1 MRNKGWCRHPLLYAP
16 QQSHLVDQRS
26 LDCARRYGNFWEPA
40 SGIDDDDRGTD
51 RTDEALERK
60 HRLRLF
66 QPPPQ
71 LIAAPAGAMAAM
83 SGGGDGPRGDRE
95 TPRPAGFG
103 GAGGGE
109 RGNQPPSGGSR
120 VNRTGLPQGQERTV
134 SYQPEERYWT
144 DYLRIAL
151 PVVGLLLMLGL
162 FWYWASAVIGDDDEG
177 GPPANPTNTVTL
189 ITEPTLTATA
199 TTEVNLGVETVTV
212 EPTEDP
218 DAGAEE
224 PTEEA
229 TEEPTDDETPESFG
243 KGFADGELVV
253 TNSSVNM
260 RSDKT
265 TESDV
270 VTVLEEGTELTVIG
284 AATEDDGE
292 YVWVEVQTGDGQ
304 EGYVA
309 DDFLESAED

>member
-1 MRNKGWCRHPLLYAP
+1 M
-16 QQSHLVDQRS
+16 
-26 LDCARRYGNFWEPA
+26 
-40 SGIDDDDRGTD
+40 
-51 RTDEALERK
+51 
-60 HRLRLF
+60 
-66 QPPPQ
+66 
-71 LIAAPAGAMAAM
+71 
-83 SGGGDGPRGDRE
+83 
-95 TPRPAGFG
+95 
-103 GAGGGE
+103 
-109 RGNQPPSGGSR
+109 
-120 VNRTGLPQGQERTV
+120 

-218 DAGAEE
+218 DAGDEE

-229 TEEPTDDETPESFG
+229 TEEPTDEETPEPAG
-243 KGFADGELVV
+243 KGFEAGDMVV
-253 TNSSVNM
+253 TNSDNINL
-260 RSDKT
+260 RADGT
-265 TESDV
+265 TDADILETLPAD
-270 VTVLEEGTELTVIG
+270 TLLEVLEP
-284 AATEDDGE
+284 ATD
-292 YVWVEVQTGDGQ
+292 EVDNFFWIKVRTPDGQ

-309 DDFLESAED
+309 DELVDLSEE